1 MMAEKILSQEEVD
14 ALLKGVSDGKVS
26 TQPAPAPS
34 QGVRPY
40 DFTSRDP
47 IPHGGISGFE
57 FAHERFA
64 RFFKATLSSVVRK
77 EIKIQPMPIQV
88 LPFKELMKDAPVP
101 ISLNLIKMDP
111 LKGQALIVVKPELL
125 YTLLELLFG
134 GNGQGPGKI
143 AVTEFTPI
151 EQRVIRRFVV
161 MVLEEFQKAWTPL
174 YPLKPSLV
182 RTETNPQFANV
193 MSPGEQIVKV
203 SFKLEIEDQKR
214 EIILAIPF
222 TSLEPVFEK
231 LVGGFTGTA
240 REVDPEWA
248 ARLRAEMADC
258 RVSVTAE
265 LGGAVLTVEE
275 ITQLAVGDII
285 ILEKGV
291 DEDLEMKVE
300 GRPKFRGHPG
310 LHRGKPAFQ
319 ITSLIY
325 DRREAQ
331 HGR

>member
-1 MMAEKILSQEEVD
+1 VN

-64 RFFKATLSSVVRK
+64 RFFKNALSAIVRK
-77 EIKIQPMPIQV
+77 EIKVQPLPIQMV
-88 LPFKELMKDAPVP
+88 PFKELMRNFPAP
-101 ISLNLIKMDP
+101 ISLNLIKMEP

-125 YTLLELLFG
+125 YTLLDLLFG
-134 GNGQGPGKI
+134 GSGQGGGKKTG
-143 AVTEFTPI
+143 TEFTPI
-151 EQRVIRRFVV
+151 EHRVIRRLVG
-161 MVLEEFQKAWTPL
+161 MVLEEFQKAWAPL
-174 YPLKPSLV
+174 YPFKPSWI
-182 RTETNPQFANV
+182 RAETNPQFANL
-193 MSPGEQIVKV
+193 MSPGEQVIHV
-203 SFKLEIEDQKR
+203 SFKLEIEDQQR
-214 EIILAIPF
+214 EIILVFPY
-222 TSLEPVFEK
+222 TSLEPLFEK
-231 LVGGFTGTA
+231 LSGGFHGIA

-248 ARLRAEMADC
+248 ARLKAEVNDC

-265 LGGAVLTVEE
+265 LGGAVLTVEQ

-285 ILEKGV
+285 VLEKGV
-291 DEDLEMKVE
+291 DEDLELKVE
-300 GRPKFRGHPG
+300 GRSKFRGHPG
-310 LHRGKPAFQ
+310 LYRGRPAFQ

-331 HGR
+331 NGQ